1 MIMKVQGLIDPKK
14 KARAKDAI
22 AARDGKF
29 FERKRPLGS
38 ESKKVTQEDRN
49 RRLIQTL
56 ESGDYRA
63 AEIEIFLGADV
74 NSKADAGQ
82 TPLMC
87 AVWER
92 HSHIVELLIEKGAA
106 VNAKDDVGT
115 TVLEMAEAR
124 GNMEI
129 VEILREAGAKSGDD
143 NY

>member
-1 MIMKVQGLIDPKK
+1 MIMVESLIDPKK
-14 KARAKDAI
+14 RENARKAI

-29 FERKRPLGS
+29 FRRKRPLGS

-49 RRLIQTL
+49 RRLIQAV
-56 ESGDYRA
+56 ESGDYRL

-74 NSKADAGQ
+74 NAKEDVGQ

-92 HSHIVELLIEKGAA
+92 HSNIVELLIEKGAD
-106 VNAKDDVGT
+106 VNAKDDVAT

-124 GNMEI
+124 GNEKIIEM
-129 VEILREAGAKSGDD
+129 LREAGARE
-143 NY
+143 